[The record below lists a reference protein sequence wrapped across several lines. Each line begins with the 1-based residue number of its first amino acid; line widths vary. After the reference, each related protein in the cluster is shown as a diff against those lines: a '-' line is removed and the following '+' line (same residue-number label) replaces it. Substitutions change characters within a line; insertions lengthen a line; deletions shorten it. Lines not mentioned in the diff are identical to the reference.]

1 VQPAELP
8 SWAEQQAAALLSRL
22 GDRWSHVQAVAAQ
35 ARQVTAALAPED
47 RPYLIA
53 AAWLH
58 DVGYAPPLNRHG
70 FHPLDGARY
79 VRQQGQERLASLV
92 AYHSGARFE
101 AEERG
106 LVDALAEFEP
116 EDGPLLD
123 ALTYADM
130 TTGPAGQRVDLEER
144 IAEILERY
152 PPDDPVHRAISRS
165 HPMLREAVARIGARL
180 VAWPI
185 SRCRACSDAPGSG

>member
-1 VQPAELP
+1 VQPEELP
-8 SWAEQQAAALLSRL
+8 SWAEQQAAALLADL
-22 GDRWSHVQAVAAQ
+22 GDRWRHVQAVAAQ
-35 ARQVTAALAPED
+35 ARQVSAAVAPED
-47 RPYLIA
+47 RPYLVA

-58 DVGYAPPLNRHG
+58 DVGYAPSVNKLG
-70 FHPLDGARY
+70 FHPVDGARY

-106 LVDALAEFEP
+106 LVDALAEFAP

-130 TTGPAGQRVDLEER
+130 TTGPAGERVPFEER
-144 IAEILERY
+144 IAEILDRY
-152 PPDDPVHRAISRS
+152 PPDDPVHRANRRSR
-165 HPMLREAVARIGARL
+165 PLLQEAVDRTLARL
-180 VAWPI
+180 GAVADQPM
-185 SRCRACSDAPGSG
+185 

>member
-1 VQPAELP
+1 MKWRPADCERLAHE
-8 SWAEQQAAALLSRL
+8 SIGDEASRW
-22 GDRWSHVQAVAAQ
+22 RHVQAVAAA
-35 ARQVTAALAPED
+35 ARRLLPGTEGDELVS
-47 RPYLIA
+47 

-58 DVGYAPPLNRHG
+58 DIGYAPPLNRLG
-70 FHPLDGARY
+70 FHPVDGARY

-144 IAEILERY
+144 IAEILKRY
-152 PPDDPVHRAISRS
+152 PSDDAVHRAVSRS
-165 HPMLREAVARIGARL
+165 HPVLREAVDRTRARL
-180 VAWPI
+180 TAVADQPM
-185 SRCRACSDAPGSG
+185 

>member
-8 SWAEQQAAALLSRL
+8 SWAEQQAADLLAGL

-35 ARQVTAALAPED
+35 AHRVSAAVPPED
-47 RPYLIA
+47 HPYLIA

-58 DVGYAPPLNRHG
+58 DVGYAPSLNRLG
-70 FHPLDGARY
+70 FHPVDGARY

-130 TTGPAGQRVDLEER
+130 TTGPAGQRVELEER

-152 PPDDPVHRAISRS
+152 PPDEPVHRAVRRS
-165 HPMLREAVARIGARL
+165 HPALQEAVDRTRARL
-180 VAWPI
+180 AAVAGQPM
-185 SRCRACSDAPGSG
+185 

>member
-8 SWAEQQAAALLSRL
+8 SWAEQQAALLLTGL

-35 ARQVTAALAPED
+35 ARQVSAALAPED

-58 DVGYAPPLNRHG
+58 DVGYAPPLNRLG
-70 FHPLDGARY
+70 FHPVDGAHY
-79 VRQQGQERLASLV
+79 VRQLGQERLASLV

-116 EDGPLLD
+116 EDGPLVD

-165 HPMLREAVARIGARL
+165 HPMLREAVARTRARL
-180 VAWPI
+180 VAVADQPM
-185 SRCRACSDAPGSG
+185 

>member
-8 SWAEQQAAALLSRL
+8 SWAEQQAAALLTGL

-35 ARQVTAALAPED
+35 ARRVSAALAPEH

-58 DVGYAPPLNRHG
+58 DVGYAPPLNRLG
-70 FHPLDGARY
+70 FHPVDGARY

-92 AYHSGARFE
+92 AHHSGARFE

-130 TTGPAGQRVDLEER
+130 TTGPAGQRIDLEER
-144 IAEILERY
+144 IAEILARY
-152 PPDDPVHRAISRS
+152 PPDDPVHRAVSRS
-165 HPMLREAVARIGARL
+165 RPVLREAVDRTRARL
-180 VAWPI
+180 AAVADQPM
-185 SRCRACSDAPGSG
+185 

>member
-1 VQPAELP
+1 VDQVEPARDL
-8 SWAEQQAAALLSRL
+8 ARLLLADSIPR
-22 GDRWSHVQAVAAQ
+22 RWSHSQGVGRKAESVAHL
-35 ARQVTAALAPED
+35 VGDAAPALVS
-47 RPYLIA
+47 

-58 DVGYAPPLNRHG
+58 DVGYASPLNRLG
-70 FHPLDGARY
+70 FHPVDGARY
-79 VRQQGQERLASLV
+79 VRQQGQERLASLI

-106 LVDALAEFEP
+106 LVDELAQFEP

-152 PPDDPVHRAISRS
+152 PPDDPVHRAVSRS
-165 HPMLREAVARIGARL
+165 YPLLRETVDRTRARLAAVADQ
-180 VAWPI
+180 PM
-185 SRCRACSDAPGSG
+185 

>member
-1 VQPAELP
+1 VEPADLP
-8 SWAEQQAAALLSRL
+8 AWAERQAAALLAGL
-22 GDRWSHVQAVAAQ
+22 GDRWTHVQEVAAQ
-35 ARQVTAALAPED
+35 ARQVSAVLAPED
-47 RPYLIA
+47 RPYLVA

-58 DVGYAPPLNRHG
+58 DVGYAPPLNKLG
-70 FHPLDGARY
+70 FHSVDGARY
-79 VRQQGQERLASLV
+79 MRQQGQERLASLV

-123 ALTYADM
+123 ALTYA
-130 TTGPAGQRVDLEER
+130 GQRVDLEER

-152 PPDDPVHRAISRS
+152 PPNDPVHRAINRS
-165 HPMLREAVARIGARL
+165 HPVLREAVDRTRARL
-180 VAWPI
+180 AAGADQPM
-185 SRCRACSDAPGSG
+185 

>member
-1 VQPAELP
+1 VEPAADLP
-8 SWAEQQAAALLSRL
+8 AWAEQQAAALLAGL
-22 GDRWSHVQAVAAQ
+22 GDRWTHVQEVAAQ
-35 ARQVTAALAPED
+35 AHQMSAVLAPED
-47 RPYLIA
+47 RPYLVA

-58 DVGYAPPLNRHG
+58 DVDYAPPLNKLG
-70 FHPLDGARY
+70 FHPVDGARY

-106 LVDALAEFEP
+106 LVDALTEFEP

-130 TTGPAGQRVDLEER
+130 TTGPAGERVDLEER

-152 PPDDPVHRAISRS
+152 PPDDPVHRAVSRS
-165 HPMLREAVARIGARL
+165 QPVLREAVDRTRARL
-180 VAWPI
+180 AA
-185 SRCRACSDAPGSG
+185 RADQPM

>member
-1 VQPAELP
+1 VEPADLP
-8 SWAEQQAAALLSRL
+8 AWAEQQAAALLVAL
-22 GDRWSHVQAVAAQ
+22 GDRWAHVQAVAAQ
-35 ARQVTAALAPED
+35 AHQVSAILAPED

-58 DVGYAPPLNRHG
+58 DVGYAPPLNRLG
-70 FHPLDGARY
+70 FHPVDGARY

-106 LVDALAEFEP
+106 LVDTLAEFEP
-116 EDGPLLD
+116 EEGPLLD

-130 TTGPAGQRVDLEER
+130 TTGPAGQRVVLEER

-152 PPDDPVHRAISRS
+152 PPDDPVHRAITRS
-165 HPMLREAVARIGARL
+165 HPMLREAVDRTRTRL
-180 VAWPI
+180 AVAADQPM
-185 SRCRACSDAPGSG
+185 

>member
-1 VQPAELP
+1 M
-8 SWAEQQAAALLSRL
+8 
-22 GDRWSHVQAVAAQ
+22 
-35 ARQVTAALAPED
+35 
-47 RPYLIA
+47 A

-58 DVGYAPPLNRHG
+58 DVGYAPPLNKLG
-70 FHPLDGARY
+70 FHPVDGARY
-79 VRQQGQERLASLV
+79 VRQLGRERLASLV
-92 AYHSGARFE
+92 AHHSSARFE

-144 IAEILERY
+144 IAEVLERY
-152 PPDDPVHRAISRS
+152 PRDDPVHRAISRS
-165 HPMLREAVARIGARL
+165 HPRIDGWIFSASRSPGSTNRTSLVSLL
-180 VAWPI
+180 VASWPPSI
-185 SRCRACSDAPGSG
+185 RVVKQIEHCWRTSPSS

>member
-8 SWAEQQAAALLSRL
+8 SRAEQHATTLLTGL

-35 ARQVTAALAPED
+35 ARRVSAALAPED

-58 DVGYAPPLNRHG
+58 DVGYAPTLDRLG
-70 FHPLDGARY
+70 FHPVDGARY

-123 ALTYADM
+123 APTYADM
-130 TTGPAGQRVDLEER
+130 TTDPAGQRVDLEER
-144 IAEILERY
+144 IAEILERH
-152 PPDDPVHRAISRS
+152 PPGDPVHRAIRRS
-165 HPMLREAVARIGARL
+165 HPVLREAVHRTRARL
-180 VAWPI
+180 ATTADQPM
-185 SRCRACSDAPGSG
+185 

>member
-1 VQPAELP
+1 VEPTDLSA
-8 SWAEQQAAALLSRL
+8 WAEQQAAALLAGL
-22 GDRWSHVQAVAAQ
+22 GERWTHVQAVAAQ
-35 ARQVTAALAPED
+35 AHQVSAILAPED

-58 DVGYAPPLNRHG
+58 DVGYATPLNKLG
-70 FHPLDGARY
+70 FHPVDGARY
-79 VRQQGQERLASLV
+79 VRQQGQKRLASLV
-92 AYHSGARFE
+92 AHHSGARFE

-106 LVDALAEFEP
+106 LVDGLAEFEP
-116 EDGPLLD
+116 EDGPVLD

-152 PPDDPVHRAISRS
+152 PPDDPVHRAISRAR
-165 HPMLREAVARIGARL
+165 PMLREAVDRTRARL
-180 VAWPI
+180 VTEADQPM
-185 SRCRACSDAPGSG
+185 

>member
-1 VQPAELP
+1 MQPAELP
-8 SWAEQQAAALLSRL
+8 SWAEQQAAALLTDL

-35 ARQVTAALAPED
+35 ARRVGSAFTPED
-47 RPYLIA
+47 RPCLIA

-58 DVGYAPPLNRHG
+58 DVGYAPRLNRLG
-70 FHPLDGARY
+70 FHPVDGARY
-79 VRQQGQERLASLV
+79 VRRQGQERLASLV

-106 LVDALAEFEP
+106 LVEELAEFVP
-116 EDGPLLD
+116 EDGPVLD

-152 PPDDPVHRAISRS
+152 PPDDPVHRAINRS
-165 HPMLREAVARIGARL
+165 HPALREAVEHTRARL
-180 VAWPI
+180 AAVADQPM
-185 SRCRACSDAPGSG
+185 

>member
-1 VQPAELP
+1 VHPAELP
-8 SWAEQQAAALLSRL
+8 SWAEQQAADLLAGL

-35 ARQVTAALAPED
+35 AHRVSAALAPED

-53 AAWLH
+53 GAWL
-58 DVGYAPPLNRHG
+58 DDIGYAPPLNRLG
-70 FHPLDGARY
+70 FHPVDGARY

-106 LVDALAEFEP
+106 LVKELTEFEP

-130 TTGPAGQRVDLEER
+130 TTGPAGQRVALEER

-152 PPDDPVHRAISRS
+152 PPHDPVHRAITRS
-165 HPMLREAVARIGARL
+165 HPMLRQAVDRTLARLAVAADQ
-180 VAWPI
+180 PM
-185 SRCRACSDAPGSG
+185 

>member
-1 VQPAELP
+1 VQPEELP
-8 SWAEQQAAALLSRL
+8 SWAEQQAAALLASL
-22 GDRWSHVQAVAAQ
+22 GDRWAHVQAVAAQ
-35 ARQVTAALAPED
+35 THQVSVVLAPED
-47 RPYLIA
+47 RPYLVA

-58 DVGYAPPLNRHG
+58 DVGYAPPLNGLG
-70 FHPLDGARY
+70 FHPVDGARY
-79 VRQQGQERLASLV
+79 LRQQGHERLASLV

-106 LVDALAEFEP
+106 LVDARAEFEP

-130 TTGPAGQRVDLEER
+130 TTGPAGQPVDLEER

-152 PPDDPVHRAISRS
+152 PPDDPVHRAIRRS
-165 HPMLREAVARIGARL
+165 HSMLREAVERTRARL
-180 VAWPI
+180 AVAADQPM
-185 SRCRACSDAPGSG
+185 